1 MNGVLDLVRE
11 DLRDFAGYASAR
23 TQQLEGEVWL
33 NANEAPLSN
42 PGDADGRCRRYPS
55 PQPPE
60 LQARLAELYGV
71 DAGQLLLSDD
81 DALLEKVRA
90 RRSRARRW
98 RARVCCWW
106 KRSTPRSTS
115 ATATRPNI

>member
-1 MNGVLDLVRE
+1 MSGVLDLVRE

-23 TQQLEGEVWL
+23 TQRLEGEVWL

-60 LQARLAELYGV
+60 LQARLAEVDGV
-71 DAGQLLLSDD
+71 DAGQLLIGGHRGC
-81 DALLEKVRA
+81 V
-90 RRSRARRW
+90 
-98 RARVCCWW
+98 
-106 KRSTPRSTS
+106 TS
-115 ATATRPNI
+115 SPLIASIIAGCSSAATRKSSVTRNSAPVGE